1 MRRGDPLLNAL
12 VTANVLLV
20 PDLLEVATEPTRRAL
35 LRLLAEGEKTVTDLS
50 GHFPVS
56 RSAISQHLLLLSE
69 VGLVTARKDGR
80 NRYYRLDGAGM
91 VRLREQFEAFWTTEL
106 DLLVADAGRVGQ
118 QPTQGNS

>member
-1 MRRGDPLLNAL
+1 VRRGDPLLNAL

>member
-1 MRRGDPLLNAL
+1 MLNTL